1 MEGRVELMLKIGH
14 SCPLRRSDNDARHD
28 PDVRRELPRPNGVF
42 GDEPEEIGI
51 LEEAVERSADL
62 SAQPLARCGQA
73 FANEFGVC
81 YEQAVELT
89 RIAGIDGGN
98 RAVKEPVEISVGHF
112 W

>member
-1 MEGRVELMLKIGH
+1 MALGFLSAPDFTAFSAFAPFSEVRGDLLELL
-14 SCPLRRSDNDARHD
+14 A
-28 PDVRRELPRPNGVF
+28 ERP
-42 GDEPEEIGI
+42 
-51 LEEAVERSADL
+51 ADL

-81 YEQAVELT
+81 FEQALELT
-89 RIAGIDGGN
+89 RVAGIDGGN